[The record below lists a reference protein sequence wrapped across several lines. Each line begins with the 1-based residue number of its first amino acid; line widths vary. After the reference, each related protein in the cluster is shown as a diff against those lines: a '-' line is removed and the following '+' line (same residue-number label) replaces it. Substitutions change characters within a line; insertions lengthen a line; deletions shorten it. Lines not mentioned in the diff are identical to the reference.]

1 MTRLCA
7 FSLFPLERMILPSPI
22 FRAFLAAALVITSG
36 AQIGARAQEELQT
49 YVETGDYKYKVELD
63 GLPENMNKKDT
74 LALTE
79 ATKQQENPPPTVY
92 LLQKRLDK
100 DTETLTKALQ
110 AKGYYDA
117 IVTAEI
123 NRNEI
128 PYIAH
133 FAVTAGEVY
142 TLQSVR
148 FILNERSETDEI
160 LLPAPRDINM
170 EIGGAVDYQKLLD
183 ARQRLRNRIH
193 ELNCLRSVRIRT
205 HLRVDT
211 TTKKAEAIYRIRA
224 GKEAKFGHLTVEG
237 LETVEMPYIDR
248 KIPWKE
254 GECFKPTQVESLQ
267 VNLLQTNLFA
277 SSDIEVEEEP
287 NADGEVDVT
296 LKLRERKHRTI
307 KAGIGFA
314 TEEGLDFKPSWEH
327 RNFFGEGEKLTV
339 ESTLSTFLQSIGGR
353 LERPDF
359 MRRDQ
364 TLILEGTIA
373 QSETDAYD
381 SISISTLARV
391 SRPLGNNL
399 SGGIGIGYALKQVDD
414 EGVNMG
420 EETFSLLSFPGY
432 LEHNTRD
439 SDIDPTKGHN
449 LRLDVEPFIETLN
462 TGDAFLKSQ
471 ATAKWYYQHEPL
483 LFKPTWAFRAS
494 VGSIMG
500 SANGD
505 IPADERFYSGGG
517 GSVRGYAFQLLGPLQ
532 NGSPTG
538 GRSLVEFTG
547 ELRLRVTESIGVVP
561 FVDAGNVYPEIY
573 PAFDGDLFY
582 AAGLGLRYYSSF
594 GPFRFDFA
602 VPLDKR
608 NDVDDA
614 YQFYLSFGQS
624 F

>member
-1 MTRLCA
+1 MIF
-7 FSLFPLERMILPSPI
+7 FSPT
-22 FRAFLAAALVITSG
+22 FRALTAMTLMTLSAMPLSVACAQDEETSY
-36 AQIGARAQEELQT
+36 I
-49 YVETGDYKYKVELD
+49 ETGDYTYKVVLD
-63 GLPENMNKKDT
+63 GLPKSMNEKDT

-79 ATKQQENPPPTVY
+79 AHKQKENPPPTVY
-92 LLQKRLDK
+92 LLQKRLDA
-100 DTETLTKALQ
+100 DAQTLVKALQ
-110 AKGYYDA
+110 SEGYYDA
-117 IVTAEI
+117 IVTADI
-123 NRNEI
+123 NRAES
-128 PYIAH
+128 PYVAR
-133 FAVTAGEVY
+133 FAITPGDVY
-142 TLQSVR
+142 MLQSVR
-148 FILNERSETDEI
+148 FLLNEKSETPEI
-160 LLPAPRDINM
+160 LLPAPRDIDM
-170 EIGGAVDYQKLLD
+170 EIGGTVNYQKLLD
-183 ARQRLRNRIH
+183 ARQRLRKRIH
-193 ELNCLRSVRIRT
+193 QLNCLRTLRVRT

-211 TTKKAEAIYRIRA
+211 ATKKAEAIYRINA
-224 GKEAKFGHLTVEG
+224 GKEAKFGSLTVEG

-254 GECFKPTQVESLQ
+254 GECFKPTQVEDLQ

-277 SSDIEVEEEP
+277 SSDITVEEEP
-287 NADGEVDVT
+287 DADGEVDIT

-339 ESTLSTFLQSIGGR
+339 ESTLSTFLQSIGAK

-359 MRRDQ
+359 MQKNQ

-381 SISISTLARV
+381 SMSISTQARV
-391 SRPLGNNL
+391 SRPLAENL
-399 SGGIGIGYALKQVDD
+399 TGGIGIGYALKQVDD
-414 EGVNMG
+414 EGVSMG
-420 EETFSLLSFPGY
+420 EETFSLLSFPAY

-449 LRLDVEPFIETLN
+449 LRLDMEPFIETLN
-462 TGDAFLKSQ
+462 TGDVFLKSQ

-494 VGSIMG
+494 IGSIMG

-517 GSVRGYAFQLLGPLQ
+517 GSVRGYAYQLLGPLQ

-538 GRSLVEFTG
+538 GRSLVEFSG
-547 ELRLRVTESIGVVP
+547 ELRLRVSESIGVVP

-608 NDVDDA
+608 QNVDDP